1 MTRVL
6 VTAFEPFGGEAI
18 NPSQQA
24 VRKLADGAAIE
35 GVELAT
41 VGLPVVFGAA
51 LDALRKA
58 VAEHDPEVVIC
69 AGQAGGRHAVT
80 PERVAVNV
88 NDTPMADNAGNAP
101 VDEPIVEGG
110 PAAYF
115 SGLPVNAIVSALH
128 EAAIPAEVSWT
139 AGTYVCN
146 HVFYGLM
153 HLIATERPDIRGGFV
168 HVPYA
173 HEQVLTRTDAQP
185 SLALDTIAE
194 ALRLTVRT
202 SVSVMA
208 GEDLTAP
215 AGPAPVP

>member
-6 VTAFEPFGGEAI
+6 VTAFEPFGGETI

-24 VRKLADGAAIE
+24 AQRLAEGPAIDA
-35 GVELAT
+35 VELAT
-41 VGLPVVFGAA
+41 AGLPVVFGAA

-58 VAEHDPEVVIC
+58 VAEHDPDVVIC
-69 AGQAGGRHAVT
+69 AGQAGGRYAVT

-101 VDEPIVEGG
+101 IDQPVVDGG
-110 PAAYF
+110 PVAYLT
-115 SGLPVNAIVSALH
+115 GLPVNAIVSALH

-153 HLIATERPDIRGGFV
+153 HLIANERPHVRGGFV

-185 SLALDTIAE
+185 SLALDTITE
-194 ALRLTVRT
+194 ALRVAIATTISTTDGRDV
-202 SVSVMA
+202 
-208 GEDLTAP
+208 TA
-215 AGPAPVP
+215 ATGPAPTP